1 MFSTHI
7 PHISIVEALGVV
19 VAVIVLIG
27 FDYPVGTWTLG
38 LLIVVIIPALIVGW
52 FAVRGRVRAIAAERE
67 GVTGLYPIVADRP
80 AAHTRD

>member
-1 MFSTHI
+1 M
-7 PHISIVEALGVV
+7 
-19 VAVIVLIG
+19 
-27 FDYPVGTWTLG
+27 GTWTLG
-38 LLIVVIIPALIVGW
+38 LLIVVIIPALIIGW